1 MSQLKYSII
10 YGVVRVEISER
21 ISLGLIIVDGDR
33 ISIRYSRKKL
43 EVLRLLLS
51 QREYEF
57 IQKVLLSMSRKKTI
71 HSAEMVSYLSR
82 YSNNLIA
89 FSPLQAIDLEPTKGT
104 QDWLFHNY
112 VYAGKEKASA

>member
-1 MSQLKYSII
+1 MNQLKYSII

-21 ISLGLIIVDGDR
+21 ISLGLIIVDGDK
-33 ISIRYSRKKL
+33 INVRYSRKKL
-43 EVLRLLLS
+43 EALRLLLS

-57 IQKVLLSMSRKKTI
+57 IRKVLLSMSRKNTI
-71 HSAEMVSYLSR
+71 NSAEIVSYLSR

-89 FSPLQAIDLEPTKGT
+89 FSPLQAVDLEATKDT

-112 VYAGKEKASA
+112 VYAGKEKVSA